1 MKEDISIEQIE
12 EAFSKSYWGES
23 FYGGDNRLFPQQM
36 AVEMAATNVARY
48 LFKQRFPSIQKR
60 SSLCQPFNQET
71 MTDMLQ
77 KRGFAVTLLENQ
89 KAKGIWA
96 TRGFHFRIER
106 RNRGFFAS
114 VGGWSSPGSYTAG
127 IFEEVADRMY
137 SIAEQFDVIL
147 NYVEALYK
155 LEQQKVLVDGLLCD
169 IAQAYLPVGLRCEV
183 WHERFMNYTKGTRR
197 LIGILS
203 EEGTIGDTV
212 LQDETNLQ
220 NAIEKL
226 LQNKDVRHYIK
237 EKDLLLSDS

>member
-1 MKEDISIEQIE
+1 MLRGEFVILLLVLRRRMLSDVLQQLFSTYFIPSIEY
-12 EAFSKSYWGES
+12 A
-23 FYGGDNRLFPQQM
+23 DNLK
-36 AVEMAATNVARY
+36 N
-48 LFKQRFPSIQKR
+48 
-60 SSLCQPFNQET
+60 
-71 MTDMLQ
+71 
-77 KRGFAVTLLENQ
+77 
-89 KAKGIWA
+89 
-96 TRGFHFRIER
+96 
-106 RNRGFFAS
+106 
-114 VGGWSSPGSYTAG
+114 
-127 IFEEVADRMY
+127 
-137 SIAEQFDVIL
+137 VIL

-237 EKDLLLSDS
+237 EKGLLLSDS